1 MDSMTGFGR
10 SRCMED
16 GREMTIEVKSVNH
29 RFLDISFRF
38 PKSLGYLEETARP
51 ILSSFISRGHVDL
64 TISYLNL
71 REDAKEVHVDLALAD
86 AYRDAMRTLGGHLNL
101 NDEMTLSEFAALPDL
116 LKIREREDDAEAV
129 ARLFEKTLRAALE
142 QLKEMRSREGAALA
156 RDVLIKTD
164 ALHALKDQI
173 ETRSAGMVEAY
184 REKLSARLSELL
196 QGKID
201 ESRFETEVAI
211 FADRSAIDEELVR
224 LDSHLRQIRELLNMK
239 EPVGRKLD
247 FLVQELN
254 REINTIGSKAGDA
267 AIAGLVVEAKS
278 IIEKIRE
285 QIQNLE

>member
-101 NDEMTLSEFAALPDL
+101 NDEMMLSEFAALPDL